1 MTRLSAERRTLAA
14 TLCPSAAVALRQ
26 GHAGAWVAQLS
37 GVVTCE
43 GLPRLPRLPAGGAGA
58 AAAGAGAIRRA
69 SSPGVLL
76 VTVVRKAPLEG
87 VRGPQGL
94 TGTPGLL
101 TLHRRKAGVA
111 ARSASVPAR
120 SVEEWRRVRRGVE
133 CTSETGQH
141 KPATRKAS
149 AGLWSGIA
157 VCVAPPRH
165 LRHTAY
171 KVRQAT
177 PRGGQCTQAGHRVRL
192 RVQYVRCGVPYRV
205 PYGGRGLTTT
215 GAARC
220 AWAVCIISD
229 DGPHRWDRRLASP
242 ATQASQEISEAAQGL
257 GGVRPA
263 RVNAGVW
270 RPTCRRHM
278 HAGQSW
284 RTAPYCTRRLSVWPS
299 VSYPGDH

>member
-26 GHAGAWVAQLS
+26 GHAGAWAAQLS

-43 GLPRLPRLPAGGAGA
+43 GLPRLPRLTAGGAGA
-58 AAAGAGAIRRA
+58 AAAGAGAIQHA

-76 VTVVRKAPLEG
+76 ATVVRKGPLEG

-94 TGTPGLL
+94 TGTPGLPA
-101 TLHRRKAGVA
+101 LHRRKAGVA

-120 SVEEWRRVRRGVE
+120 SVDEWRRVRRGVE

-177 PRGGQCTQAGHRVRL
+177 PRGGQCTQAGHRVR
-192 RVQYVRCGVPYRV
+192 VQYVRCRV

-215 GAARC
+215 GTALC
-220 AWAVCIISD
+220 AWAVCIISY
-229 DGPHRWDRRLASP
+229 DGPHGDGPDGLPALRR
-242 ATQASQEISEAAQGL
+242 
-257 GGVRPA
+257 
-263 RVNAGVW
+263 
-270 RPTCRRHM
+270 RRH
-278 HAGQSW
+278 
-284 RTAPYCTRRLSVWPS
+284 RRFRRRRKAWVAC
-299 VSYPGDH
+299 GRRG